1 MKTWVIA
8 VVAVGVMALAAL
20 PALAVSLASNDD
32 PGRERVSHSH
42 DHARD
47 HADAGGPKRD
57 KATKGHKG
65 WQHQQRA
72 QGPRSAWRTLTP
84 AQRARKM
91 AELSQTSRGAMQKW
105 ADCVAAGKDDCV
117 RPLPPGLARKR

>member
-32 PGRERVSHSH
+32 TGRERVSHSQ
-42 DHARD
+42 
-47 HADAGGPKRD
+47 PKRD
-57 KATKGHKG
+57 KSAKGHQG
-65 WQHQQRA
+65 WQRQQRA

-91 AELSQTSRGAMQKW
+91 AELSQRHADAMQKW

-117 RPLPPGLARKR
+117 RPLPRGLAKRR